1 MMERKSKED
10 DERGKEKRKRE
21 HGKGR
26 RTDKEEKR
34 WFGEE
39 WKERI
44 GRRKGFISSEDNEE
58 DIG

>member
-1 MMERKSKED
+1 MVGRKSKED

-44 GRRKGFISSEDNEE
+44 RRRKGFISSEDNEE